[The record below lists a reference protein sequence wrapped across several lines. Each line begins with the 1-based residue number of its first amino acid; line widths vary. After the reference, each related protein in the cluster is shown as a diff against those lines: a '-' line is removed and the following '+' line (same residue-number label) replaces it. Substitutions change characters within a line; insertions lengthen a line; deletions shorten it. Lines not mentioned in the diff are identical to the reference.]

1 MTTGVNESKTWA
13 KHVWCNC
20 RYEFHD
26 RKCNLKQKFNN
37 NKCQCECKNK
47 IKYKMDHYVFRLFY

>member
-1 MTTGVNESKTWA
+1 MTTVVNESKTLP
-13 KHVWCNC
+13 KHVSCNC

-47 IKYKMDHYVFRLFY
+47 I